1 MAGGTEARPLFAPHR
16 LSFALPRDGRRLPSL
31 SILPPPPGPRPAG
44 SHPSFIPRLG
54 SLSAETRPGAGG
66 GNSSPSGGGEGQQ
79 PLGEAG
85 VKPPPPD
92 ALFPVS
98 SPAGPSAGR
107 GPGPAAASPPCR
119 AEGYRGGPGAEER
132 RLLSRTKAKQPGRRR
147 LERNGSR
154 IVIAM
159 LEAKVSLKSLLWAT
173 TCSPFIVQPAPLPRN
188 PAPVVDSWTWMTNP
202 RRLQVCIR

>member
-1 MAGGTEARPLFAPHR
+1 MAGGTEARPLFAPPR

-85 VKPPPPD
+85 VNPPPPPM
-92 ALFPVS
+92 LS
-98 SPAGPSAGR
+98 SPSARRLVPRPGEVPARLLPAPPAGPRGTGAGL
-107 GPGPAAASPPCR
+107 GPKSVAFSPVPR
-119 AEGYRGGPGAEER
+119 QSSREGDGLKE
-132 RLLSRTKAKQPGRRR
+132 TVQ
-147 LERNGSR
+147 GS
-154 IVIAM
+154 
-159 LEAKVSLKSLLWAT
+159 
-173 TCSPFIVQPAPLPRN
+173 
-188 PAPVVDSWTWMTNP
+188 
-202 RRLQVCIR
+202 